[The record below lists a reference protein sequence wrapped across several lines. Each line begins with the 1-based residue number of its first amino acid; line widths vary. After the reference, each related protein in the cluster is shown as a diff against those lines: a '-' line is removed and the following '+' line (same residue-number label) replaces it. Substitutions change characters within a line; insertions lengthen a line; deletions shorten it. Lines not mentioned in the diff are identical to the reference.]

1 MYMNVSSGKVSRS
14 LPHALTDRGHKYK
27 TLQFL
32 RESKTPHQKV
42 SHSSKKFI
50 ILNLFDDDA

>member
-1 MYMNVSSGKVSRS
+1 MNVSSGKVSRS